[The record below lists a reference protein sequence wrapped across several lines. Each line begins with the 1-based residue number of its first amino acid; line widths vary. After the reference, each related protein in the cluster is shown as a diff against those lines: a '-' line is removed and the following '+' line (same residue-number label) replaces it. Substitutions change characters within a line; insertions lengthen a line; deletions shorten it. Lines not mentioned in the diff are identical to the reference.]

1 MPNSWRFRR
10 ERLLRLSLVILITL
24 CGCGFFSSTAWAG
37 DLSDRLQNFPHWQSP
52 PKGVVA
58 KGELIYP
65 DWFEGSWTATSTL
78 KEAIAPLAPEIV
90 TPGFAQNEESI
101 GEAVIFTV
109 RFTDELM
116 PIPIQGSKGITAFN
130 RQQQPEGIVADRV
143 FNSKSL
149 GNAALGEGFVK
160 SVQLDPNDFSR
171 LTTEFSNG
179 QQLISESRERA
190 IEAQDKEFI
199 SSEMFQQTFR
209 SDSQIYLN
217 QVENTT
223 DYHLS
228 SNNPDK
234 IEANQITAI
243 YLSPKDP
250 DFFKARNRPVALYRY
265 ELILEKQSS

>member
-1 MPNSWRFRR
+1 MSRFWPSVRFIF
-10 ERLLRLSLVILITL
+10 LRLSLIFLIAL
-24 CGCGFFSSTAWAG
+24 SGFGMHIPSAWAG

-52 PKGVVA
+52 PKGSIA

-78 KEAIAPLAPEIV
+78 REAIAPLAPDIV
-90 TPGFAQNEESI
+90 TPGFEQNQESV
-101 GEAVIFTV
+101 GEPVIFTV

-116 PIPIQGSKGITAFN
+116 LIPIKGVKGITELN
-130 RQQQPEGIVADRV
+130 RNKQPEGIVADRV

-149 GNAALGEGFVK
+149 GNAALGEGFVE

-190 IEAQDKEFI
+190 IEAYDREFI

-209 SDSQIYLN
+209 SSSQIYLN

-223 DYHLS
+223 DYLLTQDD
-228 SNNPDK
+228 PGR

-250 DFFKARNRPVALYRY
+250 DFFKARNRPVAIYRY
-265 ELILEKQSS
+265 DLILEK